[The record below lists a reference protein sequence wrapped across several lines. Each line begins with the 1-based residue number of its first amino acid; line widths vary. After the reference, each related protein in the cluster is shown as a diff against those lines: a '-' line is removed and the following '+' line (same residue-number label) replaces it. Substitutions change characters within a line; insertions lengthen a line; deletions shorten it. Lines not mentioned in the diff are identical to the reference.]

1 MLQLSLLVCVQWKI
15 KVPMCRSERQPG
27 ERIICCQA
35 VTRATHLIFFSSAI
49 TDILTAPSLFF
60 YWPMHQLSS
69 CECIKE
75 EAFFNSKHVGKAAV
89 WLVTLTPALLY
100 WECDGEAACVHT
112 ATPKPKQLKPNSTII
127 ILYTHA
133 LPSVEIL
140 LCKTLNVFV
149 IMTTQI
155 PHIYFTTSLIFLLN
169 RPRTR
174 GNSHSFFH
182 LTITLKASHHTEVV
196 KSVTV
201 LQVKLPSSTLARSV
215 ADPK

>member
-49 TDILTAPSLFF
+49 TDTLTAPSLFF
-60 YWPMHQLSS
+60 YWPMHQFSS

-112 ATPKPKQLKPNSTII
+112 ATPKPKQLKTEFNHHYSLHMLYPQWKFSSAKLLMYSSSWPHKYHIF
-127 ILYTHA
+127 ILQ
-133 LPSVEIL
+133 L
-140 LCKTLNVFV
+140 LW
-149 IMTTQI
+149 
-155 PHIYFTTSLIFLLN
+155 
-169 RPRTR
+169 
-174 GNSHSFFH
+174 FFF
-182 LTITLKASHHTEVV
+182 
-196 KSVTV
+196 
-201 LQVKLPSSTLARSV
+201 
-215 ADPK
+215 